1 MIEKQSKEEEM
12 QPIKN
17 FLRKAIPL
25 FFHLVLHV
33 FPDIELV
40 VGLKKK
46 ETKKKITRSLRIEG
60 PGTPGQR
67 LKLTFC
73 TKIIHNYYTVKNV
86 PVFVP
91 VFLYAVTNM
100 LIFQIERIISSDEKW
115 FNYIVTFFFGKCQ
128 KIGLVR
134 QH

>member
-25 FFHLVLHV
+25 FFHLALHA
-33 FPDIELV
+33 FPDIGLV
-40 VGLKKK
+40 GWIEKKK

-67 LKLTFC
+67 
-73 TKIIHNYYTVKNV
+73 
-86 PVFVP
+86 
-91 VFLYAVTNM
+91 
-100 LIFQIERIISSDEKW
+100 
-115 FNYIVTFFFGKCQ
+115 
-128 KIGLVR
+128 
-134 QH
+134 